1 AELAYQG
8 ALAYARER
16 RSMRALSGTK
26 EPDQVA
32 DSLMHHGDVRRML
45 LTQKTLV
52 EGCRMLASCCARQL
66 DLEHGH
72 PDADGRRAATRR
84 AALLI

>member
-1 AELAYQG
+1 FDGATGFLIGPPNKGLECMFTFMNSARIGTAIQGVATAELAYQG

-45 LTQKTLV
+45 L
-52 EGCRMLASCCARQL
+52 
-66 DLEHGH
+66 
-72 PDADGRRAATRR
+72 
-84 AALLI
+84 